1 MYKIKHN
8 KQITTALL
16 LAAGIGHRLQ
26 PLTNNM
32 PKCLTKVNE
41 KEILAHL
48 VHNLHQH
55 NFRRLIVVFSFI
67 HRFPLYSEI
76 VDL

>member
-1 MYKIKHN
+1 MYQSEQN
-8 KQITTALL
+8 EQITTALL
-16 LAAGIGHRLQ
+16 LAAGTGHRLQ

-55 NFRRLIVVFSFI
+55 NFRPSIWLLPGRLPSMAWAS
-67 HRFPLYSEI
+67 RM
-76 VDL
+76 